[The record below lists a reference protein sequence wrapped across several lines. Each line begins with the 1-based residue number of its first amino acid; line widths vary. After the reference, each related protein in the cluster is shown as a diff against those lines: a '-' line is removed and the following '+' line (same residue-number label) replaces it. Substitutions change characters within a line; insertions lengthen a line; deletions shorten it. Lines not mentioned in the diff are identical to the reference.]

1 MATKAKSPKAPVA
14 APVIELPA
22 PVAPANPFEGLLAAP
37 AAPVAPVAKVH
48 ALTIGAATYVT
59 ANHVAIYKG
68 TRPVA
73 VGGATYQLTGL
84 PYNPAPGHINALQW
98 QAVIDAIDAN
108 DGEPVTVAQ
117 VAAQY
122 PAGIAAGNA
131 AGFLAYRA
139 KGAKPNVELA

>member
-1 MATKAKSPKAPVA
+1 MARKAKSPAPVA
-14 APVIELPA
+14 TPVVEVEAVEVAANPFAGLLAVPVA
-22 PVAPANPFEGLLAAP
+22 PVAPA
-37 AAPVAPVAKVH
+37 KVH
-48 ALTIGAATYVT
+48 AVAVGGETYVA
-59 ANHVAIYKG
+59 ANHVATYKG

-84 PYNPAPGHINALQW
+84 PYNPTAGHVNALQW
-98 QAVIDAIDAN
+98 QAVLDAIEAN